1 MGGFLSHFLVPGT
14 GWSPLQCQKP
24 WCWART
30 ELSWW
35 MGGIPPWLLSR
46 AGLLKL
52 IVMLSSSGH
61 WVSPL
66 SCLCQALGLSPWKA
80 CAWFIFTII
89 NQAPG
94 QSHFISLGYQTIP
107 HSFPPTIDMVTKI
120 PILFTVRMLET
131 EDDCDL
137 CSVPE
142 IICHSPCHIRSLIG
156 PHSLSSLVTLSS
168 YWLRTRW
175 QQSWQIFSPLIG
187 WLALN
192 HGQFLKLLRVK
203 MPASVDNIFW
213 ALLLTD
219 VYFIFFMSYGW
230 VVPWRGGW
238 ELRVS
243 EYSHSREEEKQKG
256 SPSIVL
262 ITKQVT
268 RSIYE
273 KCKQCQS
280 Q

>member
-1 MGGFLSHFLVPGT
+1 
-14 GWSPLQCQKP
+14 
-24 WCWART
+24 
-30 ELSWW
+30 
-35 MGGIPPWLLSR
+35 
-46 AGLLKL
+46 
-52 IVMLSSSGH
+52 
-61 WVSPL
+61 
-66 SCLCQALGLSPWKA
+66 
-80 CAWFIFTII
+80 
-89 NQAPG
+89 
-94 QSHFISLGYQTIP
+94 
-107 HSFPPTIDMVTKI
+107 MVTKI
-120 PILFTVRMLET
+120 PFLFTVRMLET

-142 IICHSPCHIRSLIG
+142 IICHSPCHIPSLIG
-156 PHSLSSLVTLSS
+156 PRSLPSLVTLPS
-168 YWLRTRW
+168 YWSRTRW

-187 WLALN
+187 WPALN

-238 ELRVS
+238 EPRVS
-243 EYSHSREEEKQKG
+243 EYSHSGEEEKQKG

-273 KCKQCQS
+273 KCKQCQT